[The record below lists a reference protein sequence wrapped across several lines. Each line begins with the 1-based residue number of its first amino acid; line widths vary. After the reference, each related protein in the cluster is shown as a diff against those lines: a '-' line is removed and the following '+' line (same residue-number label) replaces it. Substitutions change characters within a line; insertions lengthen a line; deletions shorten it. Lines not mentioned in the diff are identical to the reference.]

1 MREVTIHD
9 VARAS
14 RVSPSSVSNYLNGR
28 HHQMRPET
36 RDRIRSV
43 IETLNYKPNS
53 AARELKPGYAPVL
66 GLLVPST
73 ANQFFGELATE
84 IELAARRYGFRILL
98 CNTLRERDRERQF
111 AAELISHGVK
121 GMILGS
127 AIRDPEGIRR
137 LLNRGISV
145 IAFDVLSSDIG
156 IEGIDTVA
164 IDNVYAT
171 QIAVQHLS
179 KLGHRRIAYV
189 SAPVSTIGREARLR
203 GYQEGM
209 ARCGL
214 KEYETVII
222 ENAPYARSV
231 YGDTDLVNL
240 GRHAT
245 RRLLEDESRIP
256 TAVIAV
262 NDLVAF
268 GIATGLREAGISIP
282 DGISLVGI
290 DDVCI
295 ARTISPSLTTVRQP
309 LSEMAERAVAL
320 LCARMNDPKCPD
332 SENVFKPELIV
343 RASTAAPRP
352 TIRAFVSR
360 SD

>member
-14 RVSPSSVSNYLNGR
+14 QVSPSSVSNYLNGR

-43 IETLNYKPNS
+43 IEALNYRPNG
-53 AARELKPGYAPVL
+53 AARQLKTGYAPML

-73 ANQFFGELATE
+73 ANQFFGELAAE

-98 CNTLRERDRERQF
+98 CNTLRERERERQF
-111 AAELISHGVK
+111 AAELVSYGVK

-127 AIRDPEGIRR
+127 AIRDPDGIRR

-156 IEGIDTVA
+156 VEGIDAVA

-179 KLGHRRIAYV
+179 ELGHRRIAYV
-189 SAPVSTIGREARLR
+189 TAPVSTIGREARLR

-214 KEYETVII
+214 QEYEAVII
-222 ENAPYARSV
+222 ENAPHARSV

-240 GRHAT
+240 GRHAVK
-245 RRLLEDESRIP
+245 RLLEHENRIP
-256 TAVIAV
+256 TAVITV

-282 DGISLVGI
+282 DEVSLVGI

-295 ARTISPSLTTVRQP
+295 ASTIFPSLTTVRQP
-309 LSEMAERAVAL
+309 LSEMAEMAVVS
-320 LCARMNDPKCPD
+320 LCARMNDPNRPD
-332 SENVFKPELIV
+332 SGNVFKPELIV
-343 RASTAAPRP
+343 RASTAAPRQ
-352 TIRAFVSR
+352 TSLAFV
-360 SD
+360 